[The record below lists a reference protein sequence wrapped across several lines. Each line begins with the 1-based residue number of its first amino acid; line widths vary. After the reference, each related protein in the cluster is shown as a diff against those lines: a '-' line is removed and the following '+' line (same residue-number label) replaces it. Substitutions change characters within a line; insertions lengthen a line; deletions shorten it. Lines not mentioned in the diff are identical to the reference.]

1 MPDRGVSI
9 GDPIITAGHVAT
21 PQWQSFELR
30 MRHRRADRCVQRA
43 AAAIEAGRLD
53 EASEALAE
61 AQGLNPV
68 ASGLDDL
75 LQRLNALRPE
85 APSMVG
91 PVQVEGGS
99 PLDTQEQRHE
109 LHAAPSV
116 ETETSRPIDLETVA
130 APIAPETVAAPIA
143 RDSVAPPI
151 EIESVASAM
160 DMETAALQLD
170 AGTGGAPVVPEP
182 VARPIQPTTVASAGE
197 TRTAG
202 PSPNENLLARP
213 AVTSERFD
221 ITIKTVPPARD
232 KAVHPPLEL
241 DAIHDI
247 DVEDSYPIDLRSVR
261 PIGVEDVPPI
271 RFEAV
276 NPLDLDV
283 EQDPALPIE
292 VLKAPEPAAR
302 NHSTLAAV
310 AVAMLALLLSGA
322 AGWLAWSQWP
332 MNAAQQARAEIPQA
346 PTVVPQTPAPAPAP
360 SPAPAPPATDA
371 PVQSSEVSEPVP
383 SPPQEDRPEIVT
395 EPTPSVARAVPD
407 PEPRD
412 TRPAPPAAENTS
424 SRPLAPPTAPPAATS
439 TTGTRTATPPT
450 VSPTPEANPAT
461 PESSAASAAR
471 PSDVPPRTV
480 VEEAPRPAVPAP
492 SSGVSTMPGPP
503 ATTVDPPAAPPAEAP
518 RPTAPVVD
526 EHAAVRATLG
536 RYESAYSDL
545 NTAAAHAVWPGVDER
560 ALARAFD
567 SLSSQRVKLGTC
579 EVGVNG
585 ATARAICHGTA
596 SWTPKVGGGQQT
608 KSRTWTFDLRQTRG
622 TWQIV
627 RVDAR

>member
-85 APSMVG
+85 APSLVG
-91 PVQVEGGS
+91 PVQVEGDS
-99 PLDTQEQRHE
+99 PLDNQAQRHE
-109 LHAAPSV
+109 LHAPPSG
-116 ETETSRPIDLETVA
+116 ETETNPPIDLETVA
-130 APIAPETVAAPIA
+130 APIAMDT
-143 RDSVAPPI
+143 VAPPI
-151 EIESVASAM
+151 ENESVASAM

-170 AGTGGAPVVPEP
+170 AGTGAPPVVPEP
-182 VARPIQPTTVASAGE
+182 VARPIQPTTVASGGE
-197 TRTAG
+197 TQTAG
-202 PSPNENLLARP
+202 ASRNENLLARS
-213 AVTSERFD
+213 AVLAERFD
-221 ITIKTVPPARD
+221 IKIKTVPPARD

-241 DAIHDI
+241 EAIHDI

-261 PIGVEDVPPI
+261 PIGVADAPPI
-271 RFEAV
+271 RFDAV

-292 VLKAPEPAAR
+292 VLKTPEPAAHNR
-302 NHSTLAAV
+302 STLAAV

-332 MNAAQQARAEIPQA
+332 MNAAPEQARAEIPQA
-346 PTVVPQTPAPAPAP
+346 PIVVPQTPAPAPAP
-360 SPAPAPPATDA
+360 APAPPPTDA

-383 SPPQEDRPEIVT
+383 SSPQEDRPEIVT
-395 EPTPSVARAVPD
+395 NPESTPSVARAVPE

-412 TRPAPPAAENTS
+412 TRPAPGAAENTS
-424 SRPLAPPTAPPAATS
+424 SRPPAPPTAAPAATS
-439 TTGTRTATPPT
+439 TTGTRAATPPT
-450 VSPTPEANPAT
+450 VSSTLEANPAT

-480 VEEAPRPAVPAP
+480 AEEAPRPALPAP

-503 ATTVDPPAAPPAEAP
+503 AATVDPPAAPPAEAP

-567 SLSSQRVKLGTC
+567 SLSSQRVRLGTC